1 MIKKYTQPGMP
12 AARAIIMQKLRRIA
26 HGAAGTLAL
35 VLALCGGARAQDG
48 KQLTLEDCYRLAET
62 NYPLTKQRALI
73 QKTRDYT
80 IANIAKG
87 IYPQLNVNGQA
98 TYQSSVTSLSLPPGL
113 GIPFNI
119 TLPKDQY
126 NLHGEISQT
135 LTGFGINKQQR
146 EISRTDAQLQEENL
160 SSDLYALKDRVNQ
173 LYFGALLIGGQLE
186 QNDLAA
192 QDIRTGIN
200 KVQAAI
206 QNGTD
211 FKSSLNKLQAELLKT
226 EQHSVELAASREAF
240 TDMLALFINQ
250 PIDSTTLLEKPAM
263 PDVTVHDSISRPE
276 LRAYDLQIQSYN
288 EQLRL
293 TKLNLY
299 PQLNAFFQGGYG
311 RPNPVNFLST
321 QWSGYYL
328 TGLRL
333 SWTIGGAYTYK
344 KDRAISKNNQEVVLA
359 QRNTFLFN
367 TTQTLRQ
374 ENADIR
380 KYRKLIQSD
389 DQIVE
394 LRESVSKSSA
404 AQLENGVLSANDY
417 LLDVN
422 AANQARQDR
431 VVHQIQLLSTQYNYK
446 TTSGN

>member
-1 MIKKYTQPGMP
+1 MFARLFVLLTVFAGSLAAVQAQAPDQDQTQVQPQP
-12 AARAIIMQKLRRIA
+12 QE
-26 HGAAGTLAL
+26 
-35 VLALCGGARAQDG
+35 

-62 NYPLTKQRALI
+62 NYPLTRQRALI
-73 QKTRDYT
+73 EKTRDYT

-87 IYPQLNVNGQA
+87 IYPQLSVNGSA
-98 TYQSSVTSLSLPPGL
+98 TYQSAVTSLSLPPAL

-146 EISRTDAQLQEENL
+146 EISRTGARLQEENL
-160 SSDLYALKDRVNQ
+160 NTDLYQLRDRVNQ
-173 LYFGALLIGGQLE
+173 LFFGALLITGQLG
-186 QNDLAA
+186 QNELAA
-192 QDIRTGIN
+192 QDIRTGIAN
-200 KVQAAI
+200 VRAAI
-206 QNGTD
+206 NNGTD

-226 EQHSVELAASREAF
+226 EQHSIELSASRDAY
-240 TDMLALFINQ
+240 TDMLGLFINE
-250 PIDSTTLLEKPAM
+250 PIDSSTVLAKPDQPA
-263 PDVTVHDSISRPE
+263 VVDSINRPE
-276 LRAYDLQIQSYN
+276 LRAYDLQIKSYA

-293 TKLNLY
+293 SKMNLY

-321 QWSGYYL
+321 QWSAYYL

-333 SWTIGGAYTYK
+333 TWTIGGAYTYK
-344 KDRAISKNNQEVVLA
+344 KDRLISKNNQEMVRA

-367 TTQTLRQ
+367 TTQTMHQ

-380 KYRKLIQSD
+380 KYRRLIRD
-389 DQIVE
+389 DDEIVR
-394 LRESVSKSSA
+394 LRESVSKASA
-404 AQLENGVLSANDY
+404 VQLQNGVTTANDY

-422 AANQARQDR
+422 ATNQARQDR
-431 VVHQIQLLSTQYNYK
+431 VVHEIQLLLTQWDYK